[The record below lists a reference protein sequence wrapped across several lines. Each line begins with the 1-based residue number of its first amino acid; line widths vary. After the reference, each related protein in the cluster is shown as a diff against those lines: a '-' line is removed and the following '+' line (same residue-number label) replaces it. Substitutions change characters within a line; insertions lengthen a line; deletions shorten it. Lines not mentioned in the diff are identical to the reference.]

1 MDPLLL
7 VCGGCGAKIRA
18 IDPARARTRD
28 CPRCSTSLAPAV
40 AAALR
45 LWSANRPQTLPE
57 EVSSR
62 WLGLDACVTTAR
74 FPTNPAPARWRVLA
88 LCAGAAILLGSSL
101 VHLWDSARELPPRP
115 ALAVPPGPARQP
127 TRAPWPS
134 PSIAQPI
141 VFWDHDLIPE
151 ENLEPDDRSETEVV
165 GALVQTGPS
174 GPAALP
180 VSSLALRDPQEPGVD
195 SRLPP
200 QSGPPPPVAEPG
212 DRSSSGPGPPPT
224 PAASP
229 LIPTLDQPRRLLVR
243 DATGQAV
250 VAREH
255 GMLKD
260 QMAVVLPD
268 GTIGWPT
275 NQVFTD
281 EPFVP
286 STIDALERTLQDGE
300 YATFR
305 VIKTAHY
312 LVFYQSSE
320 RFARDSA
327 DLLEKLYERLS
338 GALRKQK
345 IPVTDAEFPLVAVI
359 FRSEDDFRANREIAR
374 EVQAYYEILSNRIFF
389 YEQGKRDSAA
399 PEVTAFRKPQ
409 TVAHE
414 GTHQI
419 LHNIGIQPR
428 MSPWPIW
435 FVEGLAEYC
444 SPPRSSK
451 KGGLTWDGLG
461 QVNPIH
467 LTTIRDLDDPM
478 AGEVRGGPRPPSARD
493 RGQPL
498 VEYLVTRSE
507 LTPTDYAL
515 SWGLAHYLAV
525 ERVEQF
531 VAYIRKLNQLKPFET
546 RSPEEQLADFR
557 AVFGENLG
565 KLDAQ
570 VARHL
575 SRLKVPDAQ
584 ALPYYAVLVEQP
596 LTRNAVRRMAM
607 VSQSP
612 SVIRQWF
619 DTIATASGGQ
629 VGWNVVPYPNRTRAV
644 LAADSWIQ
652 QGR

>member
-18 IDPARARTRD
+18 TDPARARTRG
-28 CPRCSTSLAPAV
+28 CPRCSTPLAPAV
-40 AAALR
+40 AEALR
-45 LWSANRPQTLPE
+45 LWSENRPHMLPD
-57 EVSSR
+57 EVASR
-62 WLGLDACVTTAR
+62 RLGAEASRTVAR
-74 FPTNPAPARWRVLA
+74 FPAKSAPARWRVPA
-88 LCAGAAILLGSSL
+88 LFAGAATLLGSSL
-101 VHLWDSARELPPRP
+101 VHLWDSARVVPSHSSVEVARSQQRPPARDSQPPAPIFRPMFPSHPDPVPDLDLEPLDLIQVEEVEAVVQPEPPRP
-115 ALAVPPGPARQP
+115 A
-127 TRAPWPS
+127 S
-134 PSIAQPI
+134 
-141 VFWDHDLIPE
+141 
-151 ENLEPDDRSETEVV
+151 
-165 GALVQTGPS
+165 
-174 GPAALP
+174 LP
-180 VSSLALRDPQEPGVD
+180 VSSLALRDPQEPGSEPRV
-195 SRLPP
+195 
-200 QSGPPPPVAEPG
+200 PPPPVPAGPAKLG
-212 DRSSSGPGPPPT
+212 SAGSGKS
-224 PAASP
+224 PASPKPP
-229 LIPTLDQPRRLLVR
+229 LIPAPDQPRRLLVR
-243 DATGQAV
+243 DASGKAV

-275 NQVFTD
+275 TQVFTED
-281 EPFVP
+281 PFVP
-286 STIDALERTLQDGE
+286 STIDALEQTLHDGE

-389 YEQGKRDSAA
+389 YEKGKRDSAA
-399 PEVTAFRKPQ
+399 PEVSAFRKPQ

-419 LHNIGIQPR
+419 LHNIGVQPR

-467 LTTIRDLDDPM
+467 LATIRDLDDPM

-498 VEYLVTRSE
+498 VEYLATRFE

-531 VAYIRKLNQLKPFET
+531 VAYIRKLNQLEPFET

-557 AVFGENLG
+557 EVFGENLG

-584 ALPYYAVLVEQP
+584 ALPFYAVMVEQP
-596 LTRNAVRRMAM
+596 VTVNAVRRMAM

-619 DTIATASGGQ
+619 DTISNASGGH
-629 VGWNVVPYPNRTRAV
+629 VGWNVVPYPNRTRAM